1 MKKKEKETMRQRR
14 EAKMRSAK
22 AGSANLQRWLKN
34 NPDKLPALKHG
45 GYSRQIHHRYSD
57 GRYREAKQLNSIVDQ
72 LKADLGGEEAL
83 TASHR
88 ILLANIRS
96 KLIIIFQVLTY
107 IIEQESVIKDGELLP
122 VLRKGFT
129 TYSESLR
136 RDLEALHSVPKKPPS
151 PTYDQIM
158 KELREKNK
166 RDTDT

>member
-1 MKKKEKETMRQRR
+1 MRQRR

-22 AGSANLQRWLKN
+22 AGAANLQTWLKN
-34 NPDKLPALKHG
+34 NPDKIPAIKHG
-45 GYSRQIHHRYSD
+45 GFSRQVHRKYAD
-57 GRYREAKQLNSIVDQ
+57 ARFREAKQLNAIIDE
-72 LKADLGGEEAL
+72 LKADLGGDENL

-96 KLIIIFQVLTY
+96 KLVVIFQVSIY

-136 RDLEALHSVPKKPPS
+136 RDLEALHSAPKKPPS

-166 RDTDT
+166 

>member
-1 MKKKEKETMRQRR
+1 MKRKEKDTMRQRR

-22 AGSANLQRWLKN
+22 AGAANLQTWLKN
-34 NPDKLPALKHG
+34 NPDKIPAIKHG
-45 GYSRQIHHRYSD
+45 AFSRQVHRKYAD
-57 GRYREAKQLNSIVDQ
+57 ARFREAKQLNAIIDE
-72 LKADLGGEEAL
+72 LKADLGGDENL

-96 KLIIIFQVLTY
+96 KLVVIFQVSIY

-136 RDLEALHSVPKKPPS
+136 RDLEALHSAPKKPLS

-166 RDTDT
+166 